1 MSNPSDSQVEG
12 RDPGVGKGSP
22 LTQQDGVR
30 GGLLGWSCQFSVW
43 GSLHGIKSLF
53 SVEAL
58 LSWAE
63 RTSLKRTSEPN
74 APMALRLHG
83 NVSGSPYHLPQGLPA
98 PSALSRAP
106 CLGQNLTVEVP
117 SSATRSTIYSPEA
130 QSTSPLKS
138 PCGLGPAPVLS
149 RNEDPKIWGTELMIR
164 ATTATAISLHRAC
177 TLCQAL

>member
-22 LTQQDGVR
+22 TQQDGVR

-98 PSALSRAP
+98 PSALSRAH
-106 CLGQNLTVEVP
+106 CLGQISQWRSPALPPGLPSTVQRLSP
-117 SSATRSTIYSPEA
+117 RPLSTLPVAWGQPLCSPETKI
-130 QSTSPLKS
+130 QRS
-138 PCGLGPAPVLS
+138 GGPS
-149 RNEDPKIWGTELMIR
+149 
-164 ATTATAISLHRAC
+164 
-177 TLCQAL
+177 